1 MTTLWTLIAAPAR
14 GQRRWQLAAVLILVV
29 LAPLVVVLTLVPS
42 RDERPPVALV
52 NEDAPILTG
61 STPVAAGKLL
71 TENLISSV
79 ASVDWVLTDARTA
92 GGALAKGDVLAVVT
106 IPADFSAHVATMGS
120 AAPQQAEVAVQTSTQ
135 HGYLGGIVAEAL
147 STSLPAGVA
156 AQLTQQYVTG
166 TLSAMSQIGSGMDQ
180 MAQGAS
186 AITGGLSQAQ
196 SGASALQTYTGQLA
210 DGLRTMDGV
219 LSELPRGARG
229 LGDLTAAGAAAS
241 GDLSLRLAERALAA
255 GAADAAQ
262 QDVQS
267 RLAALAAFSSQLTPT
282 QQQEFAA
289 LLTPTQDAADG
300 VSDLLSGQVAA
311 LGADAETAAA
321 VALGAGAI
329 SAVSGPVA
337 DGLGRLST
345 ALGSA
350 ASGADGLA
358 QGNGQLADALGTLG
372 EGSSQLAAGLDSAQA
387 AIPRY
392 DADQQQQIAE
402 VVARPIGVD
411 STSTAGP
418 RSAVASSMAV
428 FGPVALWIGAIGVM
442 LALLPFARSA
452 LTSAASALR
461 LARSA
466 AAVVVTVALAQA
478 VLVWSAV
485 ALSGVAPERAL
496 VAAALTAVTA
506 VAFALV
512 HQGLVAFL
520 PRAGLVVSLVLLGL
534 QVIAAGTLAAPG
546 TTPAATGPLAGLPLS
561 LALQGAQAL
570 VGGSLHAVLNAAIG
584 LVLWAVVG
592 ALATVLAIRRARARA
607 LAASVL
613 ARA

>member
-1 MTTLWTLIAAPAR
+1 MTTLWSLIAAPAR
-14 GQRRWQLAAVLILVV
+14 GQRRWQLAAVLVLVV
-29 LAPLVVVLTLVPS
+29 IAPLAIVLTLVPS
-42 RDERPPVALV
+42 ADERPPVALV
-52 NEDAPILTG
+52 NQDSPILTG
-61 STPVAAGKLL
+61 ATPVAAGKLL
-71 TENLISSV
+71 TENLITSV
-79 ASVDWVLTDARTA
+79 PSVRWVLTDAQTA
-92 GGALAKGDVLAVVT
+92 SDSLANGDVLATVT
-106 IPADFSAHVATMGS
+106 IPSDFSAHVMTIGS
-120 AAPQQAEVAVQTSTQ
+120 GTPEQAELTVQTSTQ

-147 STSLPAGVA
+147 SASLPAGVA
-156 AQLTQQYVTG
+156 AQLTEQYVTG

-229 LGDLTAAGAAAS
+229 LGELTDAGAVAS
-241 GDLSLRLAERALAA
+241 GELSLRLAERALGA
-255 GAADAAQ
+255 GAAEAAQ
-262 QDVQS
+262 QDVQN
-267 RLAALAAFSSQLTPT
+267 RLAALAAFSAQLTPA
-282 QQQEFAA
+282 QQREFAA
-289 LLTPTQDAADG
+289 LLAPAQDSADG
-300 VSDLLSGQVAA
+300 VSVLLAGQADA
-311 LGADAETAAA
+311 LGKDAETAAA
-321 VALGAGAI
+321 VAVGAGAI

-345 ALGSA
+345 ALGTA

-358 QGNGQLADALGTLG
+358 QGNGQLAEALGTLG
-372 EGSSQLAAGLDSAQA
+372 EGSGQLAQGLDSAQA

-392 DADQQQQIAE
+392 DANQQKLIAQ

-411 STSTAGP
+411 STSTTGP

-466 AAVVVTVALAQA
+466 AVVIVTVALAQS
-478 VLVWSAV
+478 VLVWGAV
-485 ALSGVAPERAL
+485 ALSGVAPDRAL
-496 VAAALTAVTA
+496 AAAALTAVTA

-584 LVLWAVVG
+584 LVLWGAVG

-607 LAASVL
+607 LVASVL
-613 ARA
+613 TRA

>member
-1 MTTLWTLIAAPAR
+1 MTSLWSLIAAPAR

-29 LAPLVVVLTLVPS
+29 LAPLVIVLTLVPS
-42 RDERPPVALV
+42 TDERPPVALV
-52 NEDAPILTG
+52 NQDSPILTG
-61 STPVAAGKLL
+61 ATPVAAGKLL
-71 TENLISSV
+71 TENLITSV
-79 ASVDWVLTDARTA
+79 PAVNWVLTDAQTA
-92 GGALAKGDVLAVVT
+92 GDALADGDVLAIVT
-106 IPADFSAHVATMGS
+106 IPADFSAHVTTIGS
-120 AAPQQAEVAVQTSTQ
+120 TAPQRAELTMQTSTQ
-135 HGYLGGIVAEAL
+135 HGYLGGIVAQAL
-147 STSLPAGVA
+147 SASLPAGVA
-156 AQLTQQYVTG
+156 AQLTEQYVTG

-196 SGASALQTYTGQLA
+196 GGASTLQTYTGQLA

-219 LSELPRGARG
+219 LSQLPKGARG

-241 GDLSLRLAERALAA
+241 GELALRLAERAIEA
-255 GAADAAQ
+255 GVADAAQ
-262 QDVQS
+262 ADLQS
-267 RLAALAAFSSQLTPT
+267 RLTALAAFSAQLTPA
-282 QQQEFAA
+282 QQQEFAS
-289 LLTPTQDAADG
+289 LLTPVRDSADG
-300 VSDLLSGQVAA
+300 VSDLLSGQADA
-311 LGADAETAAA
+311 LGKDAETAAA
-321 VALGAGAI
+321 VAVGAGAI

-337 DGLGRLST
+337 DGLGQLSA

-358 QGNGQLADALGTLG
+358 QGNGQLAEALGTLAG
-372 EGSSQLAAGLDSAQA
+372 GSGQLAAGLDSARA

-392 DADQQQQIAE
+392 DTDQQKQIAD

-411 STSTAGP
+411 TSSPTGP
-418 RSAVASSMAV
+418 RSALASSMAV

-466 AAVVVTVALAQA
+466 AVVVVTVALAQA
-478 VLVWSAV
+478 VLVWGAV

-496 VAAALTAVTA
+496 VAAGLTAVTA

-520 PRAGLVVSLVLLGL
+520 PRAGLVVSLLLLGL

-546 TTPAATGPLAGLPLS
+546 TTRAATGPLAGLPLS

-570 VGGSLHAVLNAAIG
+570 VGGSLHAVLSAAIG
-584 LVLWAVVG
+584 LALWGAVG

>member
-1 MTTLWTLIAAPAR
+1 
-14 GQRRWQLAAVLILVV
+14 
-29 LAPLVVVLTLVPS
+29 
-42 RDERPPVALV
+42 
-52 NEDAPILTG
+52 
-61 STPVAAGKLL
+61 
-71 TENLISSV
+71 
-79 ASVDWVLTDARTA
+79 
-92 GGALAKGDVLAVVT
+92 
-106 IPADFSAHVATMGS
+106 
-120 AAPQQAEVAVQTSTQ
+120 
-135 HGYLGGIVAEAL
+135 
-147 STSLPAGVA
+147 
-156 AQLTQQYVTG
+156 
-166 TLSAMSQIGSGMDQ
+166 
-180 MAQGAS
+180 
-186 AITGGLSQAQ
+186 
-196 SGASALQTYTGQLA
+196 
-210 DGLRTMDGV
+210 MDGV

-229 LGDLTAAGAAAS
+229 LGELTDAGAVAS
-241 GDLSLRLAERALAA
+241 GELSLRLAERALGA
-255 GAADAAQ
+255 GAAEAAQ
-262 QDVQS
+262 QDVQN
-267 RLAALAAFSSQLTPT
+267 RLAALAAFSAQLTPA
-282 QQQEFAA
+282 QQREFAA
-289 LLTPTQDAADG
+289 LLTPAQDSADG
-300 VSDLLSGQVAA
+300 VSVLLAGQADA
-311 LGADAETAAA
+311 LGKDAETAAA
-321 VALGAGAI
+321 VAIGAGAI

-345 ALGSA
+345 ALGTA

-358 QGNGQLADALGTLG
+358 QGNGQLAEALGTLG
-372 EGSSQLAAGLDSAQA
+372 EGSGQLAQGLDSAQA

-392 DADQQQQIAE
+392 DANQQKLIAQ

-411 STSTAGP
+411 STSTTGP

-466 AAVVVTVALAQA
+466 AAVIVTVALAQS
-478 VLVWSAV
+478 VLVWGAV
-485 ALSGVAPERAL
+485 ALSGVAPDRAL
-496 VAAALTAVTA
+496 AAAALTAVTA

-584 LVLWAVVG
+584 LVLWGAVG

-607 LAASVL
+607 LVASVL
-613 ARA
+613 TRA

>member
-1 MTTLWTLIAAPAR
+1 MTTLWSLIAAPAR
-14 GQRRWQLAAVLILVV
+14 GQRRWQLAAVLVLVV
-29 LAPLVVVLTLVPS
+29 LAPLAIVLTLVPS
-42 RDERPPVALV
+42 TDERPPVALV
-52 NEDAPILTG
+52 NQDSPILTG
-61 STPVAAGKLL
+61 PTPVAAGKLL
-71 TENLISSV
+71 TENLITSV
-79 ASVDWVLTDARTA
+79 PSVKWVLTDAQTA
-92 GGALAKGDVLAVVT
+92 SESLANGDVLATVT
-106 IPADFSAHVATMGS
+106 IPSDFSAHVSTIGS
-120 AAPQQAEVAVQTSTQ
+120 GAPQAAELTVQTSTQ

-147 STSLPAGVA
+147 SASLPAGVA

-196 SGASALQTYTGQLA
+196 SGAGALQTYTGQLA
-210 DGLRTMDGV
+210 DGLRSMDAV
-219 LSELPRGARG
+219 LSELPEGARG
-229 LGDLTAAGAAAS
+229 LGALTSAGAVAS
-241 GDLSLRLAERALAA
+241 GELSLRLAERALDA
-255 GAADAAQ
+255 GVAEGAQ
-262 QDVQS
+262 QDVQT
-267 RLAALAAFSSQLTPT
+267 RLAALAAFSAQLTPA
-282 QQQEFAA
+282 QQQEFEA
-289 LLTPTQDAADG
+289 LLAPTKDAADG
-300 VSDLLSGQVAA
+300 VSALLAGQADA
-311 LGADAETAAA
+311 LGRDAETAAA
-321 VALGAGAI
+321 VAVGAGAI

-337 DGLGRLST
+337 DGLGRLSD
-345 ALGSA
+345 ALGAA

-358 QGNGQLADALGTLG
+358 QGNGQLAEALGTLG
-372 EGSSQLAAGLDSAQA
+372 QGSAQLAAGLDSAQA

-392 DADQQQQIAE
+392 DADQQKQIAQ

-411 STSTAGP
+411 STSTTGP
-418 RSAVASSMAV
+418 RSGVASAMAV

-452 LTSAASALR
+452 LTSAASAVR

-466 AAVVVTVALAQA
+466 AVVIVAVALAQA
-478 VLVWSAV
+478 VLVWGAV

-496 VAAALTAVTA
+496 VAAGLTAVTA
-506 VAFALV
+506 IAFALV

-584 LVLWAVVG
+584 LVLWGAVG

-613 ARA
+613 VRA

>member
-1 MTTLWTLIAAPAR
+1 MTTLWSLIAAPAR
-14 GQRRWQLAAVLILVV
+14 GQRRWQLAAVLVLVV
-29 LAPLVVVLTLVPS
+29 LAPLAIVLTLVP
-42 RDERPPVALV
+42 RADERPPVALV
-52 NEDAPILTG
+52 NQDSPILTG
-61 STPVAAGKLL
+61 GTPVAAGKLL
-71 TENLISSV
+71 TENLITSV
-79 ASVDWVLTDARTA
+79 PSVNWVLTDAQTA
-92 GGALAKGDVLAVVT
+92 SESLSNGDVLATVT
-106 IPADFSAHVATMGS
+106 IPPDFSAHVTTIGS
-120 AAPQQAEVAVQTSTQ
+120 AAPQRAELTVQTSTQ

-147 STSLPAGVA
+147 SASLPAGVA

-166 TLSAMSQIGSGMDQ
+166 TLSAMAQIGAGMDE

-186 AITGGLSQAQ
+186 AITGGLTQAQ
-196 SGASALQTYTGQLA
+196 SGASALQTYTLQLA

-219 LSELPRGARG
+219 LSELPAGARG
-229 LGDLTAAGAAAS
+229 LGDLTAAGAVAS
-241 GDLSLRLAERALAA
+241 GDLSLRLAERALGAR
-255 GAADAAQ
+255 AADAAQ
-262 QDVQS
+262 GDVQT
-267 RLAALAAFSSQLTPT
+267 RLAALAAFSAQLTPA

-289 LLTPTQDAADG
+289 LLSPTRDAADV
-300 VSDLLSGQVAA
+300 VSALLTGQADA
-311 LGADAETAAA
+311 LGRDAETAAA
-321 VALGAGAI
+321 VAVGAGAI

-358 QGNGQLADALGTLG
+358 QGNGQLAEALGTLG
-372 EGSSQLAAGLDSAQA
+372 QGSGQLAQGLDAAQA

-392 DADQQQQIAE
+392 DADQQKQIAE

-411 STSTAGP
+411 STATTGP
-418 RSAVASSMAV
+418 RTAIASSMAV

-452 LTSAASALR
+452 MTSAASAVR

-466 AAVVVTVALAQA
+466 AAVVVVVALAQA
-478 VLVWSAV
+478 VLVWAAV
-485 ALSGVAPERAL
+485 ALSGVAPERAV
-496 VAAALTAVTA
+496 VAAGLTAVTA

-546 TTPAATGPLAGLPLS
+546 TTPAATGPLSGLPLS

-570 VGGSLHAVLNAAIG
+570 VGGALHAVLNAAIG
-584 LVLWAVVG
+584 LVLWGAVG

>member
-1 MTTLWTLIAAPAR
+1 MTTLWSLIAAPAR
-14 GQRRWQLAAVLILVV
+14 GQRRWQLAAVLVLVV
-29 LAPLVVVLTLVPS
+29 LAPLAIVLTLAPS
-42 RDERPPVALV
+42 ADERPPVALV
-52 NEDAPILTG
+52 NQDSPILTG
-61 STPVAAGKLL
+61 TTPVAAGKLL
-71 TENLISSV
+71 TENLITSV
-79 ASVDWVLTDARTA
+79 PSVKWVLTDAKTA
-92 GGALAKGDVLAVVT
+92 SESLANGDVLATVT
-106 IPADFSAHVATMGS
+106 IPTDFSAHVTTIGS
-120 AAPQQAEVAVQTSTQ
+120 GAPQQAELTVQTSTQ
-135 HGYLGGIVAEAL
+135 HGYLGGIIAEAL
-147 STSLPAGVA
+147 SASLPAGVA

-166 TLSAMSQIGSGMDQ
+166 TLTAMSQIGSGMDQ

-186 AITGGLSQAQ
+186 AITGGLAQAQ
-196 SGASALQTYTGQLA
+196 SGAGALEGYTAQLA
-210 DGLRTMDGV
+210 DGLRSMDDV

-229 LGDLTAAGAAAS
+229 LGDLTAAGAVAS
-241 GDLSLRLAERALAA
+241 GDLSLRLAERALDA
-255 GAADAAQ
+255 GVAEAAQ
-262 QDVQS
+262 QDVQT
-267 RLAALAAFSSQLTPT
+267 RLAALAAFSAQLTPS

-289 LLTPTQDAADG
+289 LLAPTKDAADG
-300 VSDLLSGQVAA
+300 VSALLAGQADA
-311 LGADAETAAA
+311 LGKDAETAAGVA
-321 VALGAGAI
+321 VGAGAI

-337 DGLGRLST
+337 DGLGRLSD

-358 QGNGQLADALGTLG
+358 QGNGQLAEALGTLG
-372 EGSSQLAAGLDSAQA
+372 QGSAQLAAGLDSARA

-392 DADQQQQIAE
+392 DDAQQTQIAQ

-411 STSTAGP
+411 STSTTGP
-418 RSAVASSMAV
+418 RSALASAMAV
-428 FGPVALWIGAIGVM
+428 FGPVALWLGAIGVM

-452 LTSAASALR
+452 LTSAASAAR

-466 AAVVVTVALAQA
+466 AVVIVAVALAQA
-478 VLVWSAV
+478 VLVWGAV

-496 VAAALTAVTA
+496 VAAGLTAVTA
-506 VAFALV
+506 IAFALV

-570 VGGSLHAVLNAAIG
+570 VGGSLHAVLNAAVG
-584 LVLWAVVG
+584 LMLWGAVG

-607 LAASVL
+607 LVASVL

>member
-1 MTTLWTLIAAPAR
+1 MTTLWSLIAAPAR

-29 LAPLVVVLTLVPS
+29 LAPLAIVLTLVPQA
-42 RDERPPVALV
+42 DERPPVALV
-52 NEDAPILTG
+52 NQDSPILTG
-61 STPVAAGKLL
+61 ATPVAAGKLL
-71 TENLISSV
+71 TENLITSV
-79 ASVDWVLTDARTA
+79 PSVKWELTDAQTA
-92 GGALAKGDVLAVVT
+92 SDSLASGDVLAIVT
-106 IPADFSAHVATMGS
+106 IPADFSAHVMTIGS
-120 AAPQQAEVAVQTSTQ
+120 AAPQRAELTVQTSTQ
-135 HGYLGGIVAEAL
+135 HGYLGGVVAEAL
-147 STSLPAGVA
+147 SASLPAGVA
-156 AQLTQQYVTG
+156 AQLTEQYVTG

-219 LSELPRGARG
+219 LSELPKGARG
-229 LGDLTAAGAAAS
+229 LGDLTAAGSAAS
-241 GDLSLRLAERALAA
+241 GELSLRLAERAIGA
-255 GAADAAQ
+255 GVADAAQ
-262 QDVQS
+262 REVQS
-267 RLAALAAFSSQLTPT
+267 RLAALAAFSAQLDPA

-289 LLTPTQDAADG
+289 LLSPVQHSADG
-300 VSDLLSGQVAA
+300 VSDLLSGQADA
-311 LGADAETAAA
+311 LGKDAETAAA
-321 VALGAGAI
+321 VAVGAGAI
-329 SAVSGPVA
+329 AAVSAPVA
-337 DGLGRLST
+337 DGLGQLSA

-358 QGNGQLADALGTLG
+358 QGNGQLAEALGTLAG
-372 EGSSQLAAGLDSAQA
+372 GSGQLAAGLDSAKA

-392 DADQQQQIAE
+392 DTAQQQQIAE

-418 RSAVASSMAV
+418 RSSVASSMAV

-442 LALLPFARSA
+442 LALLPFARA
-452 LTSAASALR
+452 GLTSAASALR

-466 AAVVVTVALAQA
+466 AVVIVAVALAQA
-478 VLVWSAV
+478 ALVWVVV

-496 VAAALTAVTA
+496 VAAGLTAVTA

-534 QVIAAGTLAAPG
+534 QVIAAGTLVAPG
-546 TTPAATGPLAGLPLS
+546 TTPAATGPLSGLPLS

-570 VGGSLHAVLNAAIG
+570 VGGSLHAVLTAAIG
-584 LVLWAVVG
+584 LVLWGAVG